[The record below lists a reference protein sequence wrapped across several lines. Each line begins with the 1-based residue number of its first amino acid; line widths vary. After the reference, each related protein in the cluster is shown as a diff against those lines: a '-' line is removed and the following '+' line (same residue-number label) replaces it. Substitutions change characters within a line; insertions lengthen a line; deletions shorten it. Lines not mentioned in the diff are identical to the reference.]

1 MENYRD
7 CCYAPDS
14 DFKAKKAPN
23 SISAG
28 AQRSPRPPADP
39 IPALGPPITC
49 LPKYVSLNP
58 PMTLAI
64 YMRRPDVRGSRLRG
78 FFNESEADEK
88 GISDSHISE
97 REKTKA
103 SKAPYVLQR

>member
-1 MENYRD
+1 
-7 CCYAPDS
+7 
-14 DFKAKKAPN
+14 
-23 SISAG
+23 
-28 AQRSPRPPADP
+28 
-39 IPALGPPITC
+39 
-49 LPKYVSLNP
+49 
-58 PMTLAI
+58 MTLAI